1 MKTAVVLLTALL
13 GLHAVYAQDAPLDS
27 IAPESR
33 TASEFRVRLETPFCS
48 LDTMWVDT
56 TDWGFDV
63 GRLGHFPDVASAQPP
78 AWRIDHTASDRF
90 LLLPLREAHDTA
102 WTAAWTREGLD
113 TLNWQ
118 SAAGSCYPPL
128 LDSEFDGFLS
138 EVLAE
143 PFERKRAE
151 KIKLWAVDQCLTPS
165 QLRQLLLSIA
175 SEDRRVALLES
186 LLPFCVER
194 KRVNIDGLFVLSSM
208 ARKAAKALSE

>member
-13 GLHAVYAQDAPLDS
+13 GLHAVYAQVAPLDS
-27 IAPESR
+27 IAPEFQ

-48 LDTMWVDT
+48 IDTMWVDT
-56 TDWGFDV
+56 ADWRFDV
-63 GRLGHFPDVASAQPP
+63 ARLGHFSDVASGQPA
-78 AWRIDHTASDRF
+78 AWRIDHTAANRF
-90 LLLPLREAHDTA
+90 LLLPLREANDTA
-102 WTAAWTREGLD
+102 WTATWSCEGLD

-128 LDSEFDGFLS
+128 IVSAFDGFLS
-138 EVLAE
+138 EVLTE

-151 KIKLWAVDQCLTPS
+151 KIELWALDQCLTPS

-186 LLPFCVER
+186 LLPYCVER

-208 ARKAAKALSE
+208 ARKAANALSE